1 MNSKLLIAAMSCVL
15 SATAAL
21 AGAPDQAY
29 IISPPAWERATAPKT
44 TRPYALT
51 GDLEK
56 REMRPSN
63 EGWRHEV
70 QRLGP
75 KAEHDVF
82 VR

>member
-1 MNSKLLIAAMSCVL
+1 MKSRLLIAAMSCAL

-21 AGAPDQAY
+21 AGAPEQAH
-29 IISPPAWERATAPKT
+29 IISPPAWERAAAPKS

-51 GDLEK
+51 GDLER
-56 REMRPSN
+56 REMRTSG

-70 QRLGP
+70 QRLGS

>member
-1 MNSKLLIAAMSCVL
+1 MKSTLLLAAMSCVL

-21 AGAPDQAY
+21 AGAPDQAH
-29 IISPPAWERATAPKT
+29 IISPPAWERAAAPKSP
-44 TRPYALT
+44 RPYALT

-56 REMRPSN
+56 REMRPSG

-70 QRLGP
+70 RRLGP